1 MKKEVKNKRKK
12 EYLYITILI
21 LLIILIDQISKI
33 LVLNLE
39 NPVTIGILELRINSV
54 DSGVAEDTS
63 KMMNIIVNVIALIII
78 FRIITSNNLFI
89 NLKIKLLLS
98 LAFAGGLSNIIDKI
112 FRGNIVEYIN
122 NTSWST
128 FPAFNI
134 ADICILI
141 GWISFVAVFAS
152 FSANE
157 WKAKRTKGKTD

>member
-12 EYLYITILI
+12 EYLYVIILI
-21 LLIILIDQISKI
+21 LLIILVDQISKI

-39 NPVTIGILELRINSV
+39 NPVTIGILELRINSI
-54 DSGVAEDTS
+54 DSGAAEDTS

-78 FRIITSNNLFI
+78 LRIIASNNLFI

-122 NTSWST
+122 ITNWNT

-141 GWISFVAVFAS
+141 GWVSFVAVFAS

-157 WKAKRTKGKTD
+157 WKEKRAKHKTD